1 MQQCAALQNGLIQF
15 GVNEH
20 LQKEEVCFFTCNP
33 HRVRASCAILSTG
46 CPAELVMT
54 IRGQKSKYTTIVKTF
69 EMLEKAVE

>member
-1 MQQCAALQNGLIQF
+1 VQQYAALQNGLIQF

-20 LQKEEVCFFTCNP
+20 LQKEEVCFLTCNP
-33 HRVRASCAILSTG
+33 HRVWASCAVLP

-54 IRGQKSKYTTIVKTF
+54 IRGQKNKYTTIVKTF